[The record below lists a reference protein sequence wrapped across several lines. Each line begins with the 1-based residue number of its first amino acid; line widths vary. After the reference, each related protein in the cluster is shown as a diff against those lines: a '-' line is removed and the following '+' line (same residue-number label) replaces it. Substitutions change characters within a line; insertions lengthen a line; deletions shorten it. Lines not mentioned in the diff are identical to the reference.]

1 MEGFWFFA
9 DLEGFKLF
17 FTALEG
23 FEHLAFCLGGFYF
36 TALEGFLSWR
46 VLAWIDF

>member
-1 MEGFWFFA
+1 LEGFWFFA

-23 FEHLAFCLGGFYF
+23 FGAHS
-36 TALEGFLSWR
+36 FLSWR
-46 VLAWIDF
+46 VLFYSFGGYFLGGYWPGG